1 MCGHARMSRNKAKSD
16 VNGDFY
22 FYLFI
27 IDLFFCEEGKLFL
40 VQVRGVRLCAC
51 VVNVER

>member
-1 MCGHARMSRNKAKSD
+1 MCGHARMSRKKAESD

-27 IDLFFCEEGKLFL
+27 IDLFFVKKGNYFLFKC
-40 VQVRGVRLCAC
+40 VAC
-51 VVNVER
+51 VCAHAW